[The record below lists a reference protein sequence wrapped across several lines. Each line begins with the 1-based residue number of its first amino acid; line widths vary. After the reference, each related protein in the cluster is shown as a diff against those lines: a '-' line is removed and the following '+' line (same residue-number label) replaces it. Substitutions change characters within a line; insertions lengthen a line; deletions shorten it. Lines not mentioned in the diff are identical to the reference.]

1 MSIKRFFSLR
11 FPGFSQL
18 SIGKQIPLLLGG
30 TLIGSLLFA
39 GLLAT
44 SEITKIT
51 HQQADRLGNALAEQ
65 TANAARDLLVTG
77 DRLSLNV
84 MLGQLTHSEY
94 ITRATIFSIDNKRIA
109 STESPDYDPDKTYA
123 LYTASIDYQNVIAGQ
138 LRLEV
143 DMDRFERPS
152 QEALLLFLGLTILLG
167 TTGVVVAW
175 NYGRSRSLLLAR
187 CVRQLQGLGQ
197 GTRVYKSEVQDE
209 VLQLA
214 AQLEYLI
221 TSGHPPPQ
229 PSVSPAVVEF
239 DEGEEH
245 EPEEAIEPAEE
256 SPVVLAI
263 RFSNMVHLNQTLN
276 QVVLLTLIEKRL
288 PRINDAAKL
297 YNGSLEY
304 SAEGNAYISFSRH
317 AGEENA
323 VQEAICCAR
332 LIQKLITVQEEGDP
346 AALSLELGI
355 STLDI
360 DKPGD
365 QHPSLTDAASSQAIM
380 LANLG
385 DGLLILDTQDREEL
399 EGVLQIALSET
410 GFGEDIVEVG
420 PLPEQFH
427 LLIDRQAEQINN
439 SHSAQNTD

>member
-1 MSIKRFFSLR
+1 MSIKRFFNLS

-197 GTRVYKSEVQDE
+197 GARVYNNKIQDE

-221 TSGHPPPQ
+221 TSGYKPAQ
-229 PSVSPAVVEF
+229 PVTAPSPVEL
-239 DEGEEH
+239 DEENI
-245 EPEEAIEPAEE
+245 EEASEPALE

-263 RFSNMVHLNQTLN
+263 RFSNMAHLNQTLN
-276 QVVLLTLIEKRL
+276 QVVLLTLLEKRL

-304 SAEGNAYISFSRH
+304 SAEGNAYVSFSRH
-317 AGEENA
+317 NGEENA
-323 VQEAICCAR
+323 IQEAICCAR
-332 LIQKLITVQEEGDP
+332 LVQKLITVQEESDP
-346 AALSLELGI
+346 AALSLQLGI
-355 STLDI
+355 STLDTA
-360 DKPGD
+360 KPGD
-365 QHPSLTDAASSQAIM
+365 QHPSLIDAASSQAIM

-399 EGVLQIALSET
+399 EGLLQISLSET

-427 LLIDRQAEQINN
+427 LLIDRQAEQIRN
-439 SHSAQNTD
+439 SYSAQDDH